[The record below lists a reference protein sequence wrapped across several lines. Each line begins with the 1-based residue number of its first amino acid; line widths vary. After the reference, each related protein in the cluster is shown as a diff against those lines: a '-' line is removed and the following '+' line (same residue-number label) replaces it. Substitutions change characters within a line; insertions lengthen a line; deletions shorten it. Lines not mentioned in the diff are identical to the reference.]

1 MELYMTKAQKELIR
15 ELRTRTVDEWGVVSL
30 QTRMIRKRITDASGK
45 WDAAKVLRRIRYAK

>member
-1 MELYMTKAQKELIR
+1 MTKAQKELIR